1 MKALSASV
9 VALVLAAMPIVCSPA
24 STDKTL
30 ENKSGQVLYG
40 PTKTPTKSV
49 ARNGQVV
56 LNDSDYAQTGA
67 NSIATITL
75 PDSSVVTMAQNTNVQ
90 MQSFDAVGNKANF
103 FVVGKVRFDVRHP
116 AGAAANYTFQTATG
130 QIAVRGTIGDIA
142 ALTNSSGAATGL
154 QVNVYALGSSALPVQ
169 VTLVTGQ
176 TFTLVAG
183 QSLVVSAAATGAL
196 VSSVGAV
203 SNSTFA
209 PFSQLGAPANAGS
222 LGITS
227 TGTTAAAG
235 GAASGAATGA
245 ATGAAAT
252 TTAVAATTVGAVAA
266 TTVISQAKPTDSPS
280 PSPSPS
286 ASASPTPTPTATP
299 TPTPVPTP
307 TPTPTPSS
315 TSVPIVIQN
324 QPTPGSPAVPAPPS
338 GPARSSVS
346 PPSGPVNP
354 GLRIPRPRDT
364 PRP

>member
-75 PDSSVVTMAQNTNVQ
+75 PDSSIVTMAQNTNVQ

-103 FVVGKVRFDVRHP
+103 YVVGKVRFDVRHP

-154 QVNVYALGSSALPVQ
+154 QVNVYALGSTALPVQ

-203 SNSTFA
+203 SNTTFA
-209 PFSQLGAPANAGS
+209 PFSQLGAPVNASS

-227 TGTTAAAG
+227 TTTTAAAG
-235 GAASGAATGA
+235 GAAGGA

-266 TTVISQAKPTDSPS
+266 TTVLTQSKPTDTPS
-280 PSPSPS
+280 PSPSPT
-286 ASASPTPTPTATP
+286 ASA

-307 TPTPTPSS
+307 TATPTPSS

-346 PPSGPVNP
+346 PPSGPVSP
-354 GLRIPRPRDT
+354 GLHMPRPRDT